1 MLRFGRCVAN
11 CEHWGQGSG
20 DGVDSGI
27 ERRGHVRR
35 VRDGSQRRRGRHGEV
50 GLATILVPNGEAEVL
65 ESCALAGLFI
75 DCTAI
80 IEES

>member
-1 MLRFGRCVAN
+1 MAN

-20 DGVDSGI
+20 DGVDSGT
-27 ERRGHVRR
+27 ESRGHVGR
-35 VRDGSQRRRGRHGEV
+35 VRDGSQRGRGRHGEV
-50 GLATILVPNGEAEVL
+50 GLAAILVPNGEAEVL

-75 DCTAI
+75 DCAVI